1 MHRVPIA
8 SKFAEPNRVAYFI
21 AAAETEDQYEYL
33 WFSRI
38 HYLKSG
44 FVCNHSLAPVS
55 HNS

>member
-1 MHRVPIA
+1 MHRVPIV